1 MAVQTYCTGIQH
13 IGIPTGN
20 IEATKKFYESLGFEC
35 VHDAFIEEGS
45 QNVSFLKMGDCVI
58 ETYESEIAGCDGAVD
73 HLALNCTDVEAAYA
87 SLKDSG
93 FKMLTDGVQRLP
105 FWEKGI
111 GFFIIEGPN
120 KERIE
125 FCQIF

>member
-1 MAVQTYCTGIQH
+1 MAVQNYCTGIQH
-13 IGIPTGN
+13 VGIPTAD
-20 IEATKKFYESLGFEC
+20 IEGTKKFYEGLGFEC
-35 VHDAFIEEGS
+35 IHDAFVEAEN
-45 QNVSFLKMGDCVI
+45 QKVSFLKLGDCVI
-58 ETYESEIAGCDGAVD
+58 ETYEGQTAGCDGAVD

-87 SLKDSG
+87 SVRDHGYKL
-93 FKMLTDGVQRLP
+93 LTDGIQRLP

-120 KERIE
+120 GERIE